1 MAEPVTLG
9 QILGVLRN
17 VPLNEHGMNPLRRSL
32 RVYSRVVKY
41 LGLSHDGPLRM
52 SILTCGATARA
63 GMVCVQTL
71 GGVKKMS
78 EEFDFIIVGGG
89 SAGAVIA
96 TRLSE
101 DPSYRVALV
110 EAGGPPPDHEMMP
123 AAVAGLQL
131 DPQVDWMYTA
141 DPGNAGLGLRD
152 NLMPVPRGKM
162 LGGSSGL
169 NYMAYVRGHP
179 GDFDHWAEQGASGW
193 SYNDVLPYFIKSEDL
208 TPSNEISIDS
218 EAHGTG
224 GPLGVSV
231 RSPVIPAAR
240 DFVTAAASAGIPQ
253 GDYNGRN
260 RGGPDGVASLF
271 QTTTRNGMRS
281 STYRAFLQ
289 GETEARDNLSI
300 IPHAHVTRVILSGD
314 EDARS
319 ATGIEYRDA
328 EGTLHTLTASR
339 EVILSAGAVGSPQ
352 ILMLSGI
359 GPRREIEAVDL
370 ECLHELPGVG
380 KHLKDHL
387 HCPLFFPAPGIG
399 VPVAE
404 VGVSAGPDALRAPAG
419 PLPADPAEDVSLPP
433 ELAGL
438 KAEAERR
445 LSQWME
451 TGESLVTSSLYD
463 AVAFFST
470 GLGDSHSHD
479 AQIGYVPCGYD
490 AGLLGDRLRIDL
502 DAFFDDPEKTLAAD
516 QENMIL
522 LANPVLP
529 HSTGEIVLESSDPM
543 VSPIIRMN
551 YFTDPHDLKVMVAVM
566 RRALDIAAEWPGE
579 VKPGPVNIPRALAKK
594 HGYTEGDRPSDA
606 LLENMALHYSVTVY
620 HLCSTCRIGDVVSPD
635 LRVMGIGNL
644 RVADA
649 SVMPNIVSGNTN
661 AASIMIGEKA
671 ADMISAD
678 YALKRSA
685 AA

>member
-1 MAEPVTLG
+1 
-9 QILGVLRN
+9 
-17 VPLNEHGMNPLRRSL
+17 
-32 RVYSRVVKY
+32 
-41 LGLSHDGPLRM
+41 M
-52 SILTCGATARA
+52 SDTY
-63 GMVCVQTL
+63 
-71 GGVKKMS
+71 
-78 EEFDFIIVGGG
+78 DFIIVGGG

-101 DPSYRVALV
+101 DPNCRVALV

-131 DPQVDWMYTA
+131 DPQTDWMFTA

-179 GDFDHWAEQGASGW
+179 GDFDAWAEGGATGW
-193 SYNDVLPYFIKSEDL
+193 SYEDVLPYFIKSEDL

-218 EAHGTG
+218 DAHGTG

-240 DFVTAAASAGIPQ
+240 DFVTAAGTAGIPN
-253 GDYNGRN
+253 GDYNGRD

-289 GETEARDNLSI
+289 GDTENRGNLTI

-314 EDARS
+314 EGARAAS
-319 ATGIEYRDA
+319 GIEYQDA
-328 EGTLHTLTASR
+328 DGALHTINASG

-380 KHLKDHL
+380 KNLKDHL

-399 VPVAE
+399 IPIAE

-419 PLPADPAEDVSLPP
+419 PLPADPADDASMSP

-445 LSQWME
+445 VTQWME
-451 TGESLVTSSLYD
+451 TGESLVSSSLYD

-470 GLGDSHSHD
+470 GLGDAHSHD
-479 AQIGYVPCGYD
+479 AQIGYVPSGFD
-490 AGLLGDRLRIDL
+490 AGLLGDRLRIKLED
-502 DAFFDDPEKTLAAD
+502 FFEDPDKTLAPD
-516 QENMIL
+516 QENML
-522 LANPVLP
+522 L
-529 HSTGEIVLESSDPM
+529 
-543 VSPIIRMN
+543 
-551 YFTDPHDLKVMVAVM
+551 LKFQQ
-566 RRALDIAAEWPGE
+566 P
-579 VKPGPVNIPRALAKK
+579 
-594 HGYTEGDRPSDA
+594 
-606 LLENMALHYSVTVY
+606 
-620 HLCSTCRIGDVVSPD
+620 
-635 LRVMGIGNL
+635 
-644 RVADA
+644 
-649 SVMPNIVSGNTN
+649 
-661 AASIMIGEKA
+661 
-671 ADMISAD
+671 
-678 YALKRSA
+678 
-685 AA
+685 